1 MTRLPWR
8 KKKYINKEKKKR
20 KKTKQPTSETKSSR
34 HGNQT
39 KTGGFIVT
47 GSCDGQK
54 ASAYLINWYWLVLDT
69 SSHSFTTTTKK
80 KNLLAF
86 RRKTPGSRRCSGS
99 TRGEKVD
106 LTFFS
111 FFFFVGSIKG
121 RSEERTL
128 GNGRSLSKLEERLW
142 TVKMSLLPKTQS
154 SAWENMATSEVKLS
168 DSKKLRIYMHANQ
181 NHPICF

>member
-8 KKKYINKEKKKR
+8 KNINKKKKEN
-20 KKTKQPTSETKSSR
+20 KSNLQVKLNQVVVETKPR
-34 HGNQT
+34 RRIHRDWL
-39 KTGGFIVT
+39 IWRA
-47 GSCDGQK
+47 K

-69 SSHSFTTTTKK
+69 SSHSFTTK

-86 RRKTPGSRRCSGS
+86 RRNPGSHRCSGS
-99 TRGEKVD
+99 TRGEK
-106 LTFFS
+106 LTFL
-111 FFFFVGSIKG
+111 FFAPRRGGVK
-121 RSEERTL
+121 RELWVMED
-128 GNGRSLSKLEERLW
+128 LSANLKK
-142 TVKMSLLPKTQS
+142 TVDNETSLLPKTQS